1 MEGLEGRR
9 VITGRSCLCLWTS
22 EDQTQPFDSRIS
34 CDPCDALCGLP
45 WPDCWSMQHTG
56 YTTEQAR
63 LSPTCLLTLGVEAV
77 TRWQIPDAQRLA
89 LGLVRAEQTR
99 DDQNQRL
106 STLQAA
112 RLRDHDTL
120 VRKTAKPLL

>member
-1 MEGLEGRR
+1 MQGSSLN
-9 VITGRSCLCLWTS
+9 WTYLT
-22 EDQTQPFDSRIS
+22 EFD
-34 CDPCDALCGLP
+34 
-45 WPDCWSMQHTG
+45 
-56 YTTEQAR
+56 
-63 LSPTCLLTLGVEAV
+63 VEAV
-77 TRWQIPDAQRLA
+77 GALPICDAQRLA

>member
-1 MEGLEGRR
+1 MQGSSLN
-9 VITGRSCLCLWTS
+9 WTYLT
-22 EDQTQPFDSRIS
+22 EFD
-34 CDPCDALCGLP
+34 
-45 WPDCWSMQHTG
+45 
-56 YTTEQAR
+56 
-63 LSPTCLLTLGVEAV
+63 VEAV
-77 TRWQIPDAQRLA
+77 RALPNCDAQRLA